1 MEAIS
6 QYTALGSGF
15 QIAMKDLEIR
25 GAGDLLGGEQSG
37 FINDIGFET
46 YQKILKDAIEE
57 LQENEFKSLYPNKK
71 TQVKE
76 LVLDTDFEVFLPT
89 DYINNV
95 TERLSQYQKLA
106 ELKTEEELDEFSVAL
121 VDRFGALPAPTLEL
135 FDSVRLKWLGAS
147 LGFEKMILKKQK
159 CICRFHAAPESAFY
173 QQESFQYLL
182 RQLGGLKNAQLKE
195 KNTKEGQKLILV
207 LTDVHSIATA
217 IDVLQHLAKPTTASS
232 L

>member
-57 LQENEFKSLYPNKK
+57 LQQSEFKALYPNQEPKPI
-71 TQVKE
+71 E
-76 LVLDTDFEVFLPT
+76 LILDTDVEAFFPT

-95 TERLSQYQKLA
+95 KERMVQYQALSA
-106 ELKTEEELDEFSVAL
+106 LKTEDKLKAFGDVL
-121 VDRFGALPAPTLEL
+121 RDRFGNLPKPTLAL
-135 FDSVRLKWLGAS
+135 FESVRFKWLGAS
-147 LGFEKMILKKQK
+147 LGFEKIVLKKQK
-159 CICRFHAAPESAFY
+159 CICTFNASPESDFY
-173 QQESFQYLL
+173 QTTAFQYLL
-182 RQLGGLKNAQLKE
+182 SKVGSLGKAQIKE
-195 KNTKEGQKLILV
+195 KTTKEKHKLV
-207 LTDVHSIATA
+207 LVISEVKSIENA
-217 IDVLQHLAKPTTASS
+217 IQLLKRLQKPTVA
-232 L
+232 